1 MSDEQLE
8 RIAEVLNN
16 IDQELT
22 NEFINAKDKYKW
34 LRDMAPTLEGYTDF
48 TDNFKNIED
57 FIGDRNTRLMNFYK
71 DHSDTEAFEKLNSE
85 EPKEWTSMEFQKGA
99 QEYADGAR
107 KPVSGDE
114 CARS

>member
-1 MSDEQLE
+1 MQ
-8 RIAEVLNN
+8 
-16 IDQELT
+16 
-22 NEFINAKDKYKW
+22 K
-34 LRDMAPTLEGYTDF
+34 
-48 TDNFKNIED
+48 
-57 FIGDRNTRLMNFYK
+57 MNFYK

-114 CARS
+114 CARGEHGAVAARARKRAQSIRQGVW